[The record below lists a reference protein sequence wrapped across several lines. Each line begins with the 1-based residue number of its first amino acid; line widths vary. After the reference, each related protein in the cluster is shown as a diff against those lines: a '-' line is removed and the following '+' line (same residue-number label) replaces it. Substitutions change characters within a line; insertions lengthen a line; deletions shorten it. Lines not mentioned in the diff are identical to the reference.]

1 MNYLMARTKAGRRRG
16 AYECVRYHFLH
27 ELRRV
32 RASLRVGNTSEA
44 NSKRERKFLQ
54 QELAKLRA
62 TRG

>member
-1 MNYLMARTKAGRRRG
+1 MNDQAR
-16 AYECVRYHFLH
+16 YWLLH